1 MKRISAFLLA
11 AVVMFTLAGCGGA
24 SSQAGTGQ
32 PQSAADSAAESSG
45 EVQAESRETDEQV
58 PETESQETGAAES
71 EKEASSGS
79 DMLVVYF
86 SRTGEQY
93 NVGVIDKGNTA
104 IVAEMIGEK
113 TGADLW
119 EVLPD
124 GSGLRSCYRE
134 NTEIEGPDDW
144 PEIVR
149 DSLPCYY
156 DAAADRYYYV
166 CEGVTHDGYAH
177 QYYAWYAL
185 CLKNG
190 VAEWEP
196 IAYKNDNWDA
206 NGNCTTDCHD
216 AQGNDITQADYE
228 SAAKRRFAGLQE
240 LTLSLSWTQ
249 EEIEWGY
256 SADSSWMDEP
266 AESADSTVE
275 DFSAAYS
282 SVIEK
287 YRAAYDSGNTENLEY
302 IWNNGIS
309 EIIGYSSGVGY
320 ALEDLDQN
328 GIPELIIAGMGT
340 DDFSNRM
347 VYDLY
352 TLENNVP
359 VNIVTSQARSRYYIR
374 TDNTVLFE
382 GSGGASYS
390 YFTVKRLNGNM
401 LEDMESVFTNL
412 DQDAY
417 DTYSTGF
424 YYQQG
429 YSETLP
435 SDSSIKITEED
446 FGKRV
451 WEMESSV
458 YVPTLTQIF

>member
-1 MKRISAFLLA
+1 MKKIVILLALILALGLSACGSSRTTVQEEAAAPAAVTESAEPTMPSTVPTIPEDEQKRILEENRSLWAFTDPFESPWFYTFTDLDCNGRTEVIA
-11 AVVMFTLAGCGGA
+11 ATT
-24 SSQAGTGQ
+24 QGTGIYTY
-32 PQSAADSAAESSG
+32 AHFY
-45 EVQAESRETDEQV
+45 EVRA
-58 PETESQETGAAES
+58 
-71 EKEASSGS
+71 
-79 DMLVVYF
+79 
-86 SRTGEQY
+86 
-93 NVGVIDKGNTA
+93 
-104 IVAEMIGEK
+104 
-113 TGADLW
+113 
-119 EVLPD
+119 D
-124 GSGLRSCYRE
+124 GSGIDNCYHE
-134 NTEIEGPDDW
+134 NMEIEGPDDW

-228 SAAKRRFAGLQE
+228 SAVKRRFAGLQE

-249 EEIEWGY
+249 EE
-256 SADSSWMDEP
+256 
-266 AESADSTVE
+266 
-275 DFSAAYS
+275 
-282 SVIEK
+282 
-287 YRAAYDSGNTENLEY
+287 RAAYDSGNTENLEY

>member
-1 MKRISAFLLA
+1 MKKIVILLALILALGLSACGSSRTTVQEEAAAPAAVTESAEPTMPSTVPTIPEDEQKRILEENRSLWAFTDPFESPWFYTFTDLDCNGRTEVIA
-11 AVVMFTLAGCGGA
+11 ATT
-24 SSQAGTGQ
+24 QGTGIYTY
-32 PQSAADSAAESSG
+32 AHFY
-45 EVQAESRETDEQV
+45 EVRA
-58 PETESQETGAAES
+58 
-71 EKEASSGS
+71 
-79 DMLVVYF
+79 
-86 SRTGEQY
+86 
-93 NVGVIDKGNTA
+93 
-104 IVAEMIGEK
+104 
-113 TGADLW
+113 
-119 EVLPD
+119 D
-124 GSGLRSCYRE
+124 GSGIDNCYHE
-134 NTEIEGPDDW
+134 NMEIEGPDDW

-228 SAAKRRFAGLQE
+228 SAVKRRFAGLQE